1 MVELEVVR
9 LRVPVLVQLMIL
21 VQTAEIEQEA
31 FQSQLR
37 EELLFR
43 RKLTMGE
50 PELLQVVLVELM
62 GVAAEAEAA
71 MMITLLAMVVLEEM
85 LVLVAVEVEEG
96 LVTELP
102 ALAVAEQ
109 QAVYTFFLPYLLM
122 QVCLVDKAEAVAVEQ
137 DRGQATLAAAQA
149 QAEAVRMEFSLLKQV
164 KVMVLVERGLLE
176 LLVRDTLQGGI
187 KLAMVVLEVQAATA
201 VEQQDCV

>member
-43 RKLTMGE
+43 PQLRMGE
-50 PELLQVVLVELM
+50 PELLRVVLVELM

-71 MMITLLAMVVLEEM
+71 MMITLLAWVVMVEL
-85 LVLVAVEVEEG
+85 LVLVAVEHQ
-96 LVTELP
+96 P
-102 ALAVAEQ
+102 
-109 QAVYTFFLPYLLM
+109 
-122 QVCLVDKAEAVAVEQ
+122 
-137 DRGQATLAAAQA
+137 
-149 QAEAVRMEFSLLKQV
+149 
-164 KVMVLVERGLLE
+164 
-176 LLVRDTLQGGI
+176 
-187 KLAMVVLEVQAATA
+187 
-201 VEQQDCV
+201 

>member
-43 RKLTMGE
+43 PQLRMGE

-102 ALAVAEQ
+102 ALAVTEQ

-122 QVCLVDKAEAVAVEQ
+122 QVCLVDKAEAAAVEQ

-201 VEQQDCV
+201 AERQDFV

>member
-43 RKLTMGE
+43 PQLRMGE

-71 MMITLLAMVVLEEM
+71 MMITLLAWVVLEEL

-96 LVTELP
+96 LITELP
-102 ALAVAEQ
+102 ALAVTEQ
-109 QAVYTFFLPYLLM
+109 QVVYTFFLPYLLM
-122 QVCLVDKAEAVAVEQ
+122 QVCPVDKAEAVAVEQ
-137 DRGQATLAAAQA
+137 DRGQATLAPAQA

-176 LLVRDTLQGGI
+176 RLVRDTLQGGI

-201 VEQQDCV
+201 AERQDFV

>member
-9 LRVPVLVQLMIL
+9 LRVPVLVHLVIL

-43 RKLTMGE
+43 PQLRMGE

-71 MMITLLAMVVLEEM
+71 MMITLLAMVVLEEL

-102 ALAVAEQ
+102 ALAVTEQ

-201 VEQQDCV
+201 VERQVFV

>member
-9 LRVPVLVQLMIL
+9 LRVPVLVHLVIL

-43 RKLTMGE
+43 PQLRMGE

-71 MMITLLAMVVLEEM
+71 MMITLLAMVVLEEL

-102 ALAVAEQ
+102 ALAVTEQ

-122 QVCLVDKAEAVAVEQ
+122 QVCLVDKAEAAAVEQ

-201 VEQQDCV
+201 AERQDFV